1 MSEQPERNPKWQAL
15 TSFPFIKASQQFAT
29 NNNEFIVIAST
40 GYQEAMYK
48 YNTHKNEWM
57 RIFTYDIY
65 IHRRNVKC
73 RYPSAAY
80 DNKNQLFYIGNR
92 DSKILSWNAKT
103 KTVKNTE
110 TDVSNFVLIYVKNK
124 LHQISERSHYIY
136 EWGGICHKITPCK
149 STGQT
154 IFLKRQ
160 NQIILF
166 DSSWNSND
174 SIYRFS
180 CDTEMWNE
188 LTVKMP
194 TGLTLFGLVSCCNDR
209 YILILGGNK
218 RGYGDS
224 QDIFIYDQQIQK
236 IFKSKA
242 KCPTKGLYH
251 ALIINN
257 SEKICYG
264 FMNECY
270 KEENFVISYK
280 LPCYLVQIII
290 CYFYHEEIYLLNKR
304 GTGKYWKINV
314 DYILH

>member
-1 MSEQPERNPKWQAL
+1 MSAQPNPNWKAL

-40 GYQEAMYK
+40 DLLVNKYEQGIYK
-48 YNTHKNEWM
+48 FNIHKDQWM
-57 RIFTYDIY
+57 KLFTFD
-65 IHRRNVKC
+65 RQKAWFC
-73 RYPSAAY
+73 GFPSAAY
-80 DNKNQLFYIGNR
+80 DSKNKLCYI
-92 DSKILSWNAKT
+92 DHKSKILSWNPRT
-103 KTVKNTE
+103 NTVKNIQ
-110 TDVSNFVLIYVKNK
+110 TDVSNFVLIFTKNK